1 MKRSLIVAVATTF
14 LLAAAAGCGGGS
26 GEYDVIADVP
36 AGDIPADLAM
46 PGTTPA
52 DVQDPDAG
60 ADATEPDGA
69 TGELP
74 DQEVS
79 TNDAT
84 DDGLATDTVGDAFVK
99 PDHLPTALPVEFTR
113 PQVGD
118 PLSAE
123 EVTEFTVR
131 FTGFLKD
138 TGYFKWV

>member
-1 MKRSLIVAVATTF
+1 MKRSLIAAVATTF
-14 LLAAAAGCGGGS
+14 LLRPPPDGGGS

-46 PGTTPA
+46 PDTTPA

-113 PQVGD
+113 PQVGI
-118 PLSAE
+118 
-123 EVTEFTVR
+123 R
-131 FTGFLKD
+131 FRLRK
-138 TGYFKWV
+138 